1 MITNFHSFILEWI
14 QKFSNFWENFLAL
27 FWFLNSTDIGWI
39 LIPLYLL
46 LDKMKKKK
54 KKSLVGIFEIIFIYY
69 FVFLTILFPYR
80 HIFNFDFPR
89 NIEEYVH
96 RIGRTGRAGKSGES
110 ISLVTRKDWGSA
122 AELIKI
128 LEEANQVQQ

>member
-1 MITNFHSFILEWI
+1 M
-14 QKFSNFWENFLAL
+14 
-27 FWFLNSTDIGWI
+27 
-39 LIPLYLL
+39 
-46 LDKMKKKK
+46 
-54 KKSLVGIFEIIFIYY
+54 VGIFEIIFIYY

-80 HIFNFDFPR
+80 HIFNYDFPR